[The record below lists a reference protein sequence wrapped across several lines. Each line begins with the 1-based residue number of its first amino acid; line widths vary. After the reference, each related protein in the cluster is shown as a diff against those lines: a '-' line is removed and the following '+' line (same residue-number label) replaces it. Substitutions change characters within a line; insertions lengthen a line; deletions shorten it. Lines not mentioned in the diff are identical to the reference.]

1 MIRFTNKDL
10 RLLYQ
15 PNLEYAIKVEV
26 LENNAVIDVLHGI
39 IQGGSSSINADS
51 DIRRTFN
58 ATIIPTKKNDIKVN
72 ENGLIWINKDV
83 HLYIG
88 LKDIRTDE
96 YIWYTQGYY
105 IFANCSG
112 NFDIQTNQL
121 SITCNDYMSC
131 LDGTKN
137 GQIGALTT
145 LIPAY
150 EENEETG
157 EVIKHNIIR
166 EAVIKTFTQL
176 GRFKNYFVDD
186 IGEYYAM
193 PEHNKDWKTYR
204 EENEL
209 WNTIPYDLEFSAGC
223 SVLSILQELVNL
235 YPNYEM
241 FFDENG
247 TFVIQMIP
255 SCYEDDVVFTND
267 FLQRI
272 LISEDSSTDLLTV
285 RNVCEVWGEVIETDF
300 YTESCTYSGNCYTC
314 TVDGYEEKYY
324 NGDIISIKVPSTNLD
339 GATLNVNSFGSIP
352 IMDENTEKPITAN
365 RIESAN
371 SVYSFK
377 IKKKRV
383 DGNDVVQAY
392 LLGQWQPHA
401 INVLT
406 DGTVGEDYT
415 STSGVTAKRYSK
427 EYFKTVY
434 NCESIEFTTIPESP
448 FTIQKLGEIRDVK
461 QGGEFE
467 NITSDSLALARA
479 EYENWKNSRLTDS
492 ITITTLLIPFAD
504 VNIKV
509 EYKPNDV
516 DEVRQYIIKSV
527 NHNFDS
533 GQSTLQLTRFYPLYI
548 PENEN
553 N

>member
-1 MIRFTNKDL
+1 
-10 RLLYQ
+10 
-15 PNLEYAIKVEV
+15 
-26 LENNAVIDVLHGI
+26 
-39 IQGGSSSINADS
+39 
-51 DIRRTFN
+51 
-58 ATIIPTKKNDIKVN
+58 
-72 ENGLIWINKDV
+72 
-83 HLYIG
+83 
-88 LKDIRTDE
+88 
-96 YIWYTQGYY
+96 
-105 IFANCSG
+105 
-112 NFDIQTNQL
+112 
-121 SITCNDYMSC
+121 
-131 LDGTKN
+131 
-137 GQIGALTT
+137 
-145 LIPAY
+145 
-150 EENEETG
+150 
-157 EVIKHNIIR
+157 
-166 EAVIKTFTQL
+166 
-176 GRFKNYFVDD
+176 
-186 IGEYYAM
+186 M
-193 PEHNKDWKTYR
+193 PEHNSDWKKYR

-247 TFVIQMIP
+247 TFIVQMIP

-267 FLQRI
+267 FLQKI
-272 LISEDSSTDLLTV
+272 LISENSSTDLLTV
-285 RNVCEVWGEVIETDF
+285 RNICEVWGEVIETDF
-300 YTESCTYSGNCYTC
+300 YTESCTYSGNCYIC

-324 NGDIISIKVPSTNLD
+324 NGDIISIKVPSANLN
-339 GATLNVNSFGSIP
+339 GATLNINSFGAIP

-383 DGNDVVQAY
+383 DGNDVIQAY

-415 STSGVTAKRYSK
+415 STSGVTVKRYSK

-434 NCESIEFTTIPESP
+434 NCESIEFTTIPDSP

-467 NITSDSLALARA
+467 NITSDSLALSRA